1 MNSNIVSLVLSIAM
15 LAAPG
20 GVGAGQETALP
31 IRVMLGGAY
40 NAETGLMKDSLRMAE
55 LVPTKEPYTELGY
68 RFTSGE
74 QKTVD
79 SSVFATTGENAIIDW
94 VVLEIRARKT
104 GTPVVYSRAA
114 LVQADGDVVDAD
126 GVSPVS
132 VPLSGPNYYISIRHR
147 NHLAVMTAK
156 PLTLKSGYDFTTM
169 PAYGTEAVKIV
180 DGVQVLWAG
189 NANWN
194 SVVNYV
200 GVNNDKDA
208 ILTMVGEENPNNVVE
223 GYFGTDTNMDGLIK
237 YTGSKNDRDFILA
250 QTLGGDAQ
258 KVRKEQMPTVK

>member
-1 MNSNIVSLVLSIAM
+1 MNSNIVSLVLSLAM
-15 LAAPG
+15 LATPG

-31 IRVMLGGAY
+31 IKVMLGGAY
-40 NAETGLMKDSLRMAE
+40 STETGLMNDGLRALN

-68 RFTSGE
+68 KFTSGV
-74 QKTVD
+74 QKVAD
-79 SSVFATTGENAIIDW
+79 ESVFAVTGSDAIIDW

-104 GTPVVYSRAA
+104 GTPVIYSKAA
-114 LVQADGDVVDAD
+114 LVQADGDVVETD
-126 GVSPVS
+126 GVSAVT
-132 VPLSGPNYYISIRHR
+132 VPLSGANHYISIRHR
-147 NHLAVMTAK
+147 NHLAVMTARV
-156 PLTLKSGYDFTTM
+156 LTLKNGYDFTTM
-169 PAYGTEAVKIV
+169 PVYGTEAVKVV
-180 DGVQVLWAG
+180 DGKQVLWAG

-194 SVVNYV
+194 NNVSYV
-200 GVNNDKDA
+200 ETNNDKDV

-237 YTGSKNDRDFILA
+237 YTGSKNDRDFFLA

>member
-1 MNSNIVSLVLSIAM
+1 MSLVLSIAM

-31 IRVMLGGAY
+31 VRVMLGGAFD
-40 NAETGLMKDSLRMAE
+40 AETGLMKDGLRSAE
-55 LVPTKEPYTELGY
+55 LVPVKEPYTELGY
-68 RFTSGE
+68 DFTSGA
-74 QKTVD
+74 QKVAD
-79 SSVFATTGENAIIDW
+79 ESVFDVTGENAIIDW

-104 GTPVVYSRAA
+104 GTPVVYSKAA
-114 LVQADGDVVDAD
+114 LVQADGDVVDVD
-126 GVSPVS
+126 GESPVS
-132 VPLSGPNYYISIRHR
+132 VPLSGSNYYISIRHR

-156 PLTLKSGYDFTTM
+156 PITLKAGYDFITM
-169 PAYGTEAVKIV
+169 PAYGTEGVKMTN
-180 DGVQVLWAG
+180 GKQVLWPG

-200 GVNNDKDA
+200 GTNNDKDV

-223 GYFGTDTNMDGLIK
+223 GYFGSDTNMDGLIK
-237 YTGSKNDRDFILA
+237 YTGTKNDRDFILS
-250 QTLGGDAQ
+250 QTLGGDTQ